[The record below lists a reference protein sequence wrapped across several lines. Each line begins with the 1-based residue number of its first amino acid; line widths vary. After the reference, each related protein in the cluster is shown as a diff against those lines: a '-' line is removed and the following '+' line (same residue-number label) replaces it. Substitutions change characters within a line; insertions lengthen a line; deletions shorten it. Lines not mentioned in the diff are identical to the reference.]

1 MEGSRA
7 ARGAL
12 GELMRWERARLKAEI
27 ESLTWFSAHGYETR
41 VLGLARDDFQPQ

>member
-27 ESLTWFSAHGYETR
+27 QELNL
-41 VLGLARDDFQPQ
+41 VLYAWGRDASPQLGSG